1 MDNQLLEITKQ
12 ILNSIIPLINYAEK
26 EISKEEEKA
35 R

>member
-1 MDNQLLEITKQ
+1 MDKQLIEITKQ

-26 EISKEEEKA
+26 EIAEEKETK

>member
-1 MDNQLLEITKQ
+1 MDKKLLEIAEQ

-26 EISKEEEKA
+26 EISKEEEKT